1 MKNPAEV
8 TKILYSLKTTVESVK
23 LKYRMK
29 RIQKKKLKLKISCKV
44 KLKFVINEKVWSFW
58 KEKRCGCESLPCDFI
73 SSKEKN
79 NIHKHKH
86 EESRIVNTKVE

>member
-29 RIQKKKLKLKISCKV
+29 RIQQKKFKAQNKL
-44 KLKFVINEKVWSFW
+44 
-58 KEKRCGCESLPCDFI
+58 
-73 SSKEKN
+73 
-79 NIHKHKH
+79 
-86 EESRIVNTKVE
+86 